1 MKQLWHDYMMSNS
14 KEWEDSS
21 TGWVDTMTKSKE
33 SKEEY
38 KKYLE
43 ITENPVP
50 YRDWL
55 RDIKDLL

>member
-1 MKQLWHDYMMSNS
+1 MKQLWHDYMMGNS
-14 KEWEDSS
+14 KEWQDSS

-33 SKEEY
+33 SKEVD

-43 ITENPVP
+43 LTENPVP

-55 RDIKDLL
+55 RDIKE

>member
-1 MKQLWHDYMMSNS
+1 MKQLWHDYMGNS
-14 KEWEDSS
+14 KEWQDSS

-43 ITENPVP
+43 LTENPVP

-55 RDIKDLL
+55 RDIKE

>member
-55 RDIKDLL
+55 RDIKD